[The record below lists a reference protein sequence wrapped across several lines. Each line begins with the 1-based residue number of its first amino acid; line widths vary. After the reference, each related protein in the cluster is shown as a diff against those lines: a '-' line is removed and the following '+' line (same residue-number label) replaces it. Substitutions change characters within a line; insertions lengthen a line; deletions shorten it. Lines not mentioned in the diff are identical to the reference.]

1 MRTVDAEVD
10 TRPDAARQ
18 LPEVTECYRITGD
31 DCFVMQVHATGMN
44 TLEELL
50 DRFLDHGLT
59 NTAIV
64 VSSPVPPRPLPL

>member
-1 MRTVDAEVD
+1 MH
-10 TRPDAARQ
+10 
-18 LPEVTECYRITGD
+18 RITGD

-50 DRFLDHGLT
+50 DRVHGLT